1 MLGHSYLTRWKIKIF
16 RVCEPN
22 LQHQVKKSYKIQEQN
37 CEWQDDFEKSQ
48 YAAAIIEFTV
58 LNGSTILTGF

>member
-1 MLGHSYLTRWKIKIF
+1 MRAKFATSS
-16 RVCEPN
+16 
-22 LQHQVKKSYKIQEQN
+22 KKSYKIQEQN

-48 YAAAIIEFTV
+48 YRAAIIEFTV